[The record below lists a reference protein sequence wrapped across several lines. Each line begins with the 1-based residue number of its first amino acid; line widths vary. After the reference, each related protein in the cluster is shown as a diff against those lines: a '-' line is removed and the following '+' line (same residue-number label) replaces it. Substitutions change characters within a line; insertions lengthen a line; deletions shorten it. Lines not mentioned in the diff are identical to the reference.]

1 MNKVQNIPQGYKE
14 TVLGI
19 IPQEWEIKR
28 LKTIATPIK
37 TFSYSR
43 DKLSDNVHTLTY
55 IHYGDIH
62 Q

>member
-43 DKLSDNVHTLTY
+43 DKLSDNVHTL
-55 IHYGDIH
+55 I
-62 Q
+62 